1 MATSSAS
8 SIIPCDSKK
17 QATLEASQV
26 PRIQGTLQYPSFISN
41 QKQKRENGKIGK
53 EGKELINPKIIY

>member
-17 QATLEASQV
+17 QATLETSQV

-41 QKQKRENGKIGK
+41 QKQKRENGNIGK
-53 EGKELINPKIIY
+53 EGIELLNPQIIH